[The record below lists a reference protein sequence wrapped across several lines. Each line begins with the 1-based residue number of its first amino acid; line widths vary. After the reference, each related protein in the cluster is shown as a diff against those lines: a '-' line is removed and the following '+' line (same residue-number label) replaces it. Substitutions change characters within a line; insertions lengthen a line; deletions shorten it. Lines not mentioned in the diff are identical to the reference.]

1 MPLPLAAGSL
11 QGLSLLRAGVN
22 RVIGLPDLLASLAGL
37 RPSKRLRL
45 QVILL
50 RDEEGEPV
58 APLAEVEAA
67 LAETARVLELAAR
80 TRLVPTGDSLVVT
93 ADGPA
98 PAAARAAP
106 GPTQGVG
113 RPHRGARRRPPLP
126 RRAGGLARAGG
137 PPPPPA
143 PAAALD
149 APCTSQGLWRTDL
162 GPAGGFFRG
171 LRIRGGLRFIG
182 RGAPLTVFVVRD
194 VVGKC
199 GCSLGPLGDYVT
211 VDAEGLGGRTRRILA
226 HELGHSCGLRHKPDE
241 RNLMRPKGPGEEL
254 TVWQTA
260 VFRSSRHVTYL

>member
-67 LAETARVLELAAR
+67 LAETARGRGRAPR
-80 TRLVPTGDSLVVT
+80 PGPVPPGDSLGV
-93 ADGPA
+93 
-98 PAAARAAP
+98 PAA
-106 GPTQGVG
+106 G
-113 RPHRGARRRPPLP
+113 
-126 RRAGGLARAGG
+126 
-137 PPPPPA
+137 PA

>member
-98 PAAARAAP
+98 PAAAR
-106 GPTQGVG
+106 
-113 RPHRGARRRPPLP
+113 
-126 RRAGGLARAGG
+126 
-137 PPPPPA
+137 
-143 PAAALD
+143 D

-254 TVWQTA
+254 TAWQTA

>member
-80 TRLVPTGDSLVVT
+80 TQLVPTGDSLVVT

-98 PAAARAAP
+98 PAA
-106 GPTQGVG
+106 
-113 RPHRGARRRPPLP
+113 RR
-126 RRAGGLARAGG
+126 
-137 PPPPPA
+137 
-143 PAAALD
+143 D

>member
-37 RPSKRLRL
+37 R
-45 QVILL
+45 
-50 RDEEGEPV
+50 DEEGEPV

-67 LAETARVLELAAR
+67 LAETARVLELAAQP
-80 TRLVPTGDSLVVT
+80 RLVPTGDSLVVT
-93 ADGPA
+93 ADG
-98 PAAARAAP
+98 
-106 GPTQGVG
+106 
-113 RPHRGARRRPPLP
+113 
-126 RRAGGLARAGG
+126 
-137 PPPPPA
+137 PA